1 MQLRE
6 EKKENERLQQIKE
19 SKNQFVTGYQIELN
33 KVRSQ
38 FEGYLNTVLENY
50 REKRNDIN
58 KSKDEIILA
67 SKRNDAINNSINEL
81 EGEYVDFIEVIENDK

>member
-1 MQLRE
+1 MKR
-6 EKKENERLQQIKE
+6 KRKTRGCNRLKSQKIK
-19 SKNQFVTGYQIELN
+19 FVTGYQIELN